1 MKIGIKLLLLLFWTY
16 LALAESAHVLHAK
29 ENSEFEKIH
38 LGILYKGDRDNM
50 EKNYEK
56 LNNFLKQRPFIFEL
70 RYFKDP
76 QEIDILV
83 EEMRNGNIDI
93 AGEFSPLD
101 YLESKKYLLP
111 LVRTIWNGRDFY
123 YSIILVRG
131 KEKNIRSLRDLRGKA
146 IALSN
151 PRSASG
157 FIYPRA
163 QFFNHGIDMKEK
175 ARPSPDYVSYVLY
188 GSSKYVLEELLNE
201 GSEVAAGA
209 IPEFLYRK
217 AINENEGIKRRLR
230 LLEGGRLGPIKNGVF
245 VYRKGFPEDIA
256 NRFKEV
262 LINLAEQP
270 PPGFFDSWNGF
281 QGWLTWE
288 DGDYDGLVRAMNTPS
303 PTEKAILWYLII
315 VGIVVLF
322 LSSLF
327 VLNLMRKGER

>member
-1 MKIGIKLLLLLFWTY
+1 MKIGIKLLILLF
-16 LALAESAHVLHAK
+16 LAHFSFLESPLVLYAK
-29 ENSEFEKIH
+29 ENGEFKKIR
-38 LGILYKGDRDNM
+38 LGVLYKGDRGQM
-50 EKNYEK
+50 EKKYEK
-56 LNNFLKQRPFIFEL
+56 VNNFLKQRLFDLEL

-83 EEMRNGNIDI
+83 EEMKNENIDI

-101 YLESKKYLLP
+101 YLESKKYLIP
-111 LVRTIWNGRDFY
+111 LLRTIWNGRDFY
-123 YSIILVRG
+123 YGIILVKE
-131 KEKNIRSLRDLRGKA
+131 KEKNIRSLRDLKGKA

-163 QFFNHGIDMKEK
+163 QFFKHGIDMKEK
-175 ARPSPDYVSYVLY
+175 GRPSSDYVSYVLY

-217 AINENEGIKRRLR
+217 AINENEGIKRKLR

-288 DGDYDGLVRAMNTPS
+288 DGDYDGLIRAMNTPS

-327 VLNLMRKGER
+327 VLRLMRKGER